1 MRVPVAAVAVAL
13 ASSLA
18 VALKVPPAF
27 AAPNGKA
34 LNLKGFCQRPD
45 KKPAC
50 TQQPC
55 CCWSTFAADKHPAYP
70 SPDEV
75 TGGQSCL
82 NPPAG
87 FTYSPEPGNT
97 FAAGYLETLK
107 KASLPVYAG
116 RRLCCLRTSLGVKE
130 ESQQDLSAAIKKAP
144 KRSVV
149 AVAAAPA
156 AAAVAVT
163 VPEPGQVDPAFKPKE
178 QKKVVALKS
187 GAEFETAKMEQAAQ
201 AHLTAANS
209 LTKTAASLEASAN
222 AIADVNH
229 ALTSDPTF
237 VRKRKRVQKMRSAVK
252 AWSKR
257 RWANLKKLEEASK

>member
-1 MRVPVAAVAVAL
+1 VAAVAVAL
-13 ASSLA
+13 TSSLA

-50 TQQPC
+50 ASQPC
-55 CCWSTFAADKHPAYP
+55 CCWSTFAADKHPTYP

-75 TGGQSCL
+75 KGGQLCL
-82 NPPAG
+82 NAPGG
-87 FTYSPEPGNT
+87 FSYVPEPGNT

-116 RRLCCLRTSLGVKE
+116 RRLCCLRRSLGVKE
-130 ESQQDLSAAIKKAP
+130 ESQQDLSTAIKKAP
-144 KRSVV
+144 KRTTL

-156 AAAVAVT
+156 DVAVA
-163 VPEPGQVDPAFKPKE
+163 VPEPGQVNPAFKPKE
-178 QKKVVALKS
+178 QKKVAVLNS
-187 GAEFETAKMEQAAQ
+187 GAEFETAKMEQAAR

-229 ALTSDPTF
+229 VLTSDPTF

-252 AWSKR
+252 DWSKR
-257 RWANLKKLEEASK
+257 RWANLKKLKESSK